1 MVIAFIALMAWGLA
15 GKEPP
20 TARSGYT
27 LVGGPAPGFTVP
39 LFDGGELS
47 LSDLEG
53 RPVVVNFWASWC
65 APCREEAL
73 PLERAWQAYRERSV
87 AFVGVDTQDP
97 EDDARAYLAEFG
109 VTYPNGRDGDGRV
122 SIDYGIIGMPATFFI
137 DRDGVVVSRWVGAIP
152 EATLIERV
160 EALLEN

>member
-1 MVIAFIALMAWGLA
+1 MAWGLA

-20 TARSGYT
+20 TGRSGYT

-47 LSDLEG
+47 LSDLAG

-65 APCREEAL
+65 SPCRDEAL
-73 PLERAWQAYRERSV
+73 PLERTWKAYREQGV
-87 AFVGVDTQDP
+87 AFVGIDNQDA

-109 VTYPNGRDGDGRV
+109 VTYPNGIDGDGRV

-137 DRDGVVVSRWVGAIP
+137 DSEGVVVSRWVGAIP
-152 EATLIERV
+152 EGTLIERV
-160 EALLEN
+160 EALLDN